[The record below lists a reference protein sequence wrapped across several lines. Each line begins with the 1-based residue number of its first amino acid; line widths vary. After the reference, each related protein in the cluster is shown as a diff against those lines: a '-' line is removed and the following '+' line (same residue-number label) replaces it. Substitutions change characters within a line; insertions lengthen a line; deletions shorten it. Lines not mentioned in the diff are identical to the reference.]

1 MRKADLNLD
10 TKYGHCQGFS
20 LVELMV
26 ALVITLILLAG
37 IGQIY
42 LSSKKSF
49 TIQDTLGHQQENA
62 RYAVETIAQDL
73 RRASYWGGNADID
86 LISGTLGMVNI
97 ATNPGIYGTCS
108 TSDTTWG
115 RMLNRPIFGINNTNN
130 DTSTSPVSDYTDCI
144 PSSDYLGSDI
154 LVTRYQAP
162 WQVGSQT
169 TPNFE
174 PNRLYL
180 RSSLTASG
188 EALGRIFQGTD
199 EGNILND
206 MDYDLSTPSAPAAG
220 ASPDERVAELVAHGY
235 YIGPSPSTK
244 CRGTA
249 VPSLLRESLNDQG
262 KPAGEEVATGVE
274 KFEVI
279 YGIDTDDDRS
289 ADNYVD
295 AGDSKIDTDWSNV
308 VAVQYWL
315 LTRADC
321 PETGYTNTNTYTLA
335 GVDYK
340 PNDGYRR
347 QLYSTTVMLRNR

>member
-1 MRKADLNLD
+1 MHKADLKPD
-10 TKYGHCQGFS
+10 TLYRRCHGFS

-73 RRASYWGGNADID
+73 RRASYWGGNADIE
-86 LISGTLGMVNI
+86 LISGTAPMLNDD
-97 ATNPGIYGTCS
+97 GTCK
-108 TSDTTWG
+108 TDTTWG
-115 RMLNRPIFGINNTNN
+115 RMLDRPIFGMNNPNTG
-130 DTSTSPVSDYTDCI
+130 TPKSGYDCI
-144 PSSDYLGSDI
+144 PDSDYLGSDI

-169 TPNFE
+169 TPDFE
-174 PNRLYL
+174 ANRLYL

-188 EALGRIFQGTD
+188 EALGRIFQGKD
-199 EGNILND
+199 ADKIDND
-206 MDYDLSTPSAPAAG
+206 MDYDLSTPSAPDAA
-220 ASPDERVAELVAHGY
+220 APPDERVAELVAHAY
-235 YIGPSPSTK
+235 YIGPSPTTK

-249 VPSLLRESLNDQG
+249 VPSLLRESLDDSG
-262 KPAGEEVATGVE
+262 KPAAEEIATGVE
-274 KFEVI
+274 KFEVK
-279 YGIDTDDDRS
+279 YGIDTDGDKS
-289 ADNYVD
+289 ADDYVD
-295 AGDSKIDTDWSNV
+295 AGDSKIDSDWSNV
-308 VAVQYWL
+308 IAVQYWL
-315 LTRADC
+315 LTRAEC

-340 PNDGYRR
+340 PNDSYRR
-347 QLYSTTVMLRNR
+347 QLYTTTVMLRNR